1 MLTSCQEPSWRQ
13 TNWEHF
19 RTDLLSGKKVD
30 VAIKCEPTV
39 LALPEALCR
48 IDISNLIRN
57 AFQYTWSGKVDIS
70 LTGKKLEIL
79 NINEADEERNDELGF
94 GLGLELTE
102 RLVGQQG
109 WGYTNKE
116 TGAGRRVVIEFDVK

>member
-1 MLTSCQEPSWRQ
+1 
-13 TNWEHF
+13 
-19 RTDLLSGKKVD
+19 
-30 VAIKCEPTV
+30 
-39 LALPEALCR
+39 LPEALCR